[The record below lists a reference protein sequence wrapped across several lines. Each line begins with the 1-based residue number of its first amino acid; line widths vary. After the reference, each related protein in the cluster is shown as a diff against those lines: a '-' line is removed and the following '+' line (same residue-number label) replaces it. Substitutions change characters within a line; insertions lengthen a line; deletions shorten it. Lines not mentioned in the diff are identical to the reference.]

1 MKTEIKTE
9 TDNYDWVL
17 GQGDSVFINEDG
29 FFAEDD
35 PYAHETQQIA
45 YIDDTLQERFEKKN
59 DFLEFDFKNRWKDV
73 MLEPSVPSATTYDPA
88 TSAEQVD
95 ASSTENSSMVPMG

>member
-1 MKTEIKTE
+1 MGLQMIKLSKWTRQGVRSQIFFDFFFEIISCFLCGHPNKVEDEPCPDDGVLQTEIKTE

-45 YIDDTLQERFEKKN
+45 YIDDTLQE
-59 DFLEFDFKNRWKDV
+59 
-73 MLEPSVPSATTYDPA
+73 MI
-88 TSAEQVD
+88 
-95 ASSTENSSMVPMG
+95 